1 MLDID
6 KKVFIEK
13 SIDTLDKILETL
25 RNLPL
30 LKLGELKPESTA
42 LIIVDMINAFARQGC
57 LKSPRVEALIPGI
70 AGLLSLCKKQ
80 GIPVIAFGD
89 CHTKDSPEFET
100 YPEHGL
106 AETAESEMVDEL
118 KKIGGYTLIPKN
130 STNGFLE
137 EKFQT
142 WLEEHSH
149 LTTFIVV
156 GDCTDICV
164 EQFAKTLKA
173 FFNMLNKRI
182 RVVVPADAVD
192 TFDLGAH
199 YAELM
204 NVMALFGMMGGGVEV
219 VRTIEG

>member
-6 KKVFIEK
+6 KIVFIEK

-25 RNLPL
+25 RNLPS

-42 LIIVDMINAFARQGC
+42 LIIVDMINAFTRQGC

-142 WLEEHSH
+142 WLKEHSH
-149 LTTFIVV
+149 LTTFIIV

-173 FFNMLNKRI
+173 YFNMLNR
-182 RVVVPADAVD
+182 RVRVIVPADAVD